1 MKYFFSFI
9 LLFLLYT
16 TATTQSSNK
25 RSKATSLSHVL
36 SKRSFFI
43 ATGNL
48 KSGVN
53 ALFRLRKR
61 SKTLMKRQLFYFI
74 SRLKALIRGLINNYQ
89 VLFGVELAIMQQS
102 VRILANMKRPI
113 NAVESTMPVLI
124 RLHSINLLI
133 MASIR
138 TKSTLYRTAN
148 VILCKGYFKIF

>member
-1 MKYFFSFI
+1 MKYFFSLV

-48 KSGVN
+48 KSSVM
-53 ALFRLRKR
+53 LFRLRER

-89 VLFGVELAIMQQS
+89 VLYGVELAIMQQS

-113 NAVESTMPVLI
+113 SAVESTMPVLI
-124 RLHSINLLI
+124 RLHSINPLI

-148 VILCKGYFKIF
+148 VILCKGYFKTFS